1 MYCVYLTIYRGKSLP
16 PFYIGSTSVKKITQ
30 GYRGSVSSAK
40 WGEAWKRELKENP
53 NLFSTMIIPDQLSD
67 SPVEIL
73 KLERKWQLA
82 FDVVKN
88 PLFINES
95 YAVRGFCSTPESALK
110 AAATRRRRG
119 TDRRSPETIEK
130 IRQKHIGSK
139 RPPVKEETR
148 KKISAA
154 HKGRKHSPE
163 HIAKIAASNTGKKMP
178 PEFGQK
184 VSDRFK
190 GRKLSE
196 EHKAKIIGTGRKYS
210 EESKQRM
217 SEAQKG
223 SKKPRTKPMT
233 EEHKEKIRQARLGT
247 KRSPETCAKISQN
260 KKGYIASEEAR
271 AKIRAANLGR
281 SVSEDTRAK
290 ISAASCGR
298 KLSDEHRQKLKDA
311 KRRRRENLD

>member
-16 PFYIGSTSVKKITQ
+16 PFYIGSTSIKKIDQ

-40 WGEAWKRELKENP
+40 WGEVWKRELKENP
-53 NLFSTMIIPDQLSD
+53 TLFSTMIIPNQLAQ
-67 SPVEIL
+67 SPTEIL

-88 PLFINES
+88 PLFVNES
-95 YAVRGFCSTPESALK
+95 YAIRGFCSTPESARK
-110 AAATRRRRG
+110 AMETKRRRG
-119 TDRRSPETIEK
+119 TNRLSPETIEK
-130 IRQKHIGSK
+130 IRQKNIGAK

-148 KKISAA
+148 QKISSK
-154 HKGRKHSPE
+154 HKGRTLSQE
-163 HIAKIAASNTGKKMP
+163 HRAKIAASNTGKKHSA
-178 PEFGQK
+178 EFKQGI
-184 VSDRFK
+184 SDRFR

-271 AKIRAANLGR
+271 AKMRAANLGR
-281 SVSEDTRAK
+281 PVSEETRAK
-290 ISAASCGR
+290 ISAAIRGR
-298 KLSDEHRQKLKDA
+298 KLSDEHRQKLKHA